1 MEILSKEKVWGGE
14 TDSVSLL
21 SSKDIYFTLP
31 VRDFKNI
38 KSKVVLDDY
47 IQAPVLKEQKVG
59 RLEFS
64 LNDKVIK
71 KVDLISGEEVDS
83 LGFFGQTWSNL
94 KLFVYQFLREEE

>member
-1 MEILSKEKVWGGE
+1 
-14 TDSVSLL
+14 
-21 SSKDIYFTLP
+21 
-31 VRDFKNI
+31 
-38 KSKVVLDDY
+38 LDDY